1 MSEKKSKR
9 GAAAAAAN
17 EAKDEAGSSAKEG
30 QLLGTLD
37 NPKPGQIKIT
47 PSPGNGERVFYE
59 TLLEQRPD
67 SEMAQDWCLQNGV
80 LDEKAAARL
89 MAVIAKR
96 KANPPSQ
103 KKAPPPAAAAAA
115 AAAASKSGS
124 SSRGKKSSDPDEI
137 GMDVDDAGGGSEG
150 RGSIGL

>member
-17 EAKDEAGSSAKEG
+17 EAKDEGSLTKEG
-30 QLLGTLD
+30 QTLGTLD

-115 AAAASKSGS
+115 AASKSGS

>member
-17 EAKDEAGSSAKEG
+17 EAKDEAPKEG
-30 QLLGTLD
+30 QTLGTLD

-103 KKAPPPAAAAAA
+103 KKAPPPAAAAA
-115 AAAASKSGS
+115 SKSGS